1 MANILTPIELQSL
14 LTDIG
19 GRRALAMALRNRE
32 DGPGQMVSD
41 RYVPNL
47 RPVGGALARGLFGDP
62 LDALRQEEQAGV
74 QSYRDELAGATEGLI
89 GADPNMD
96 DREFARRFAR
106 GQSAGVSPDV
116 LQQSMKRHRP
126 LAMFDAILAQLDQGP
141 AAGGRAPAV
150 GGAPAAQPPAG
161 GPQGAGG
168 MQMPPMPAGRAGGP
182 SVQPQPGQQAF
193 AGAMAGGGS
202 GTPLQNVSDGKLLT
216 LGAMLPADD
225 PAAKMIAAELQSR
238 AIKMDQGGL
247 MTRGGRPI
255 GIVKDGVFI
264 DTQGQAF
271 DLTGGIEAK
280 RAGDK
285 AGAEATAKAP
295 YEMVETVDSA
305 GRRVTIPKDAFIRQQ
320 RGPQPAAAG
329 GPRIKVNF
337 EGTPDEIRAHVERA
351 LAEVGGVPAGGLGV
365 GPDPIEQKQREAD
378 IEVDAAGKKKQ
389 REAQVTGG
397 AQRYEEVTKAY
408 QGAQDMKPIVA
419 KMRALDSSG
428 VMTGPPQEA
437 WKAFANFANSAVP
450 GLALDSKRLANSQTF
465 DSEISKMVQGIAKNF
480 PGAQSDRELQQLLN
494 SLPSRMQSPAA
505 RKSLYDALESRIA
518 KIDASYRS
526 ASDYYRQRG
535 DMIGWEP
542 PAEQQAPTV
551 LRFDA
556 QGNPVR

>member
-14 LTDIG
+14 LSDIG

-47 RPVGGALARGLFGDP
+47 RPLGGALARGLFGDP

-74 QSYRDELAGATEGLI
+74 QSYRDELTGATEGLI

-116 LQQSMKRHRP
+116 LSQSMKRHRP

-141 AAGGRAPAV
+141 SAGGRAPGA
-150 GGAPAAQPPAG
+150 GGAPAAQPPVG

-168 MQMPPMPAGRAGGP
+168 MQMPPMSGGRAGGP
-182 SVQPQPGQQAF
+182 PVQPQAGPQAF
-193 AGAMAGGGS
+193 ASAMAGGGS

-225 PAAKMIAAELQSR
+225 PAAKMVAAELQSR

-255 GIVKDGVFI
+255 GIVKDGVFL

-280 RAGDK
+280 RAGAK
-285 AGAEATAKAP
+285 ASAEAGAKAP
-295 YEMVETVDSA
+295 YEIVETVDDR
-305 GRRVTIPKDAFIRQQ
+305 GRRVTIPKDEFIRQQ
-320 RGPQPAAAG
+320 RVPQPTSG

-351 LAEVGGVPAGGLGV
+351 LAEVAGPAGRVGI
-365 GPDPIEQKQREAD
+365 GPDPMEQKQREAD
-378 IEVDAAGKKKQ
+378 IEVDATGKKKQ

-397 AQRYEEVTKAY
+397 AQRYEEVSKAY

-437 WKAFANFANSAVP
+437 WKAFANFANSAMP
-450 GLALDSKRLANSQTF
+450 GIALDSKRLANSQTF

-480 PGAQSDRELQQLLN
+480 PGAQSDRELQQLLK
-494 SLPSRMQSPAA
+494 SLPNRMQSQEA
-505 RKSLYDALESRIA
+505 RKSLYDALEARIA

-542 PAEQQAPTV
+542 PAEQQAPKV